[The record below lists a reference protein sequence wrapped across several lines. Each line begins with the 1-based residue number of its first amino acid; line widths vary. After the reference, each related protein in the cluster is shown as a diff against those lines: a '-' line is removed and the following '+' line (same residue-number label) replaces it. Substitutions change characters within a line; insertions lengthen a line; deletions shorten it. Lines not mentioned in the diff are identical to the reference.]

1 MSSNEMYIRMTET
14 KISRLI
20 PRLAIPTII
29 TMLVTSIYNMAD
41 TFFVSQIGTSASAA
55 VGINFSLM
63 AMIQAI
69 GFTLGMGS
77 GNYVSRSLGRQDS
90 DGAHR
95 AAATAFFTAMTLGA
109 ILAILGLLFLDEFVN
124 MLGATPTIAPYAKD
138 YAKYILI
145 ATPYMCCAFVLNNL
159 HRSQGNAFYS
169 MLGLATGGILN
180 MILDPILIF
189 KFNMGISGAA
199 IATIFSQFV
208 SFSILLFMSQR
219 NKKNVTIKLSKFT
232 FKLWVYKEI
241 LKAGL
246 PTLSRQGLASMAAVA
261 LNVCASPFG
270 DAAIAAMSI
279 TVRIMIFIGSSLI
292 GFGQGFQPVCGFNYG
307 AKKYDRVL
315 EAYHFCLKVGVVLL
329 SILGIICFIFA
340 PEIIALFR
348 KEDLEVIEIGTVAL
362 RYQCLTLPIQASIVM
377 ANMLTQSIGYGFW
390 ATLVAMGRQGI
401 FLIPALF
408 ILPNIFGI
416 RGLQYC
422 QLFADICTFIVG
434 LLVVRKV
441 IGDLK
446 ANMKKN

>member
-1 MSSNEMYIRMTET
+1 
-14 KISRLI
+14 
-20 PRLAIPTII
+20 
-29 TMLVTSIYNMAD
+29 
-41 TFFVSQIGTSASAA
+41 
-55 VGINFSLM
+55 
-63 AMIQAI
+63 
-69 GFTLGMGS
+69 
-77 GNYVSRSLGRQDS
+77 
-90 DGAHR
+90 
-95 AAATAFFTAMTLGA
+95 
-109 ILAILGLLFLDEFVN
+109 
-124 MLGATPTIAPYAKD
+124 
-138 YAKYILI
+138 
-145 ATPYMCCAFVLNNL
+145 MCCAFVLNNL

-315 EAYHFCLKVGVVLL
+315 EAYHF
-329 SILGIICFIFA
+329 A
-340 PEIIALFR
+340 
-348 KEDLEVIEIGTVAL
+348 
-362 RYQCLTLPIQASIVM
+362 
-377 ANMLTQSIGYGFW
+377 
-390 ATLVAMGRQGI
+390 
-401 FLIPALF
+401 
-408 ILPNIFGI
+408 
-416 RGLQYC
+416 
-422 QLFADICTFIVG
+422 
-434 LLVVRKV
+434 
-441 IGDLK
+441 
-446 ANMKKN
+446 